1 MDIGQGQKMKDA
13 RELTAEID
21 RATDVVRGDAVTEE
35 MQGMQGG
42 VQRAQNGLNGA
53 FSGPGMTS
61 ERAQTLGRGAIF
73 GGAGE
78 ERVMYEGEGAAS
90 GTSEALDVAAA
101 ELSEDLNRVE
111 HPEGF
116 VGNESEIQYRE
127 YVEQDRENAENEMHP
142 ERSLEAKVA
151 YRRQED
157 VARQV
162 TPEVEKMMRHDFAL
176 RDLTRMYRNG
186 VNEVAGLFERN
197 VGGRN

>member
-1 MDIGQGQKMKDA
+1 MKNA

-21 RATDVVRGDAVTEE
+21 RATDVARGDAVTEE
-35 MQGMQGG
+35 MQGIQSG
-42 VQRAQNGLNGA
+42 VQNGLNGA

-61 ERAQTLGRGAIF
+61 EQAQTLGRGAIF

-78 ERVMYEGEGAAS
+78 ERVMYGGEDATPGAN
-90 GTSEALDVAAA
+90 EALDIAAA

-111 HPEGF
+111 NPEEF
-116 VGNESEIQYRE
+116 VGNESGIQHRE
-127 YVEQDRENAENEMHP
+127 YVEQDRENAENEIHP

-157 VARQV
+157 VAKQV
-162 TPEVEKMMRHDFAL
+162 APEVEKMMRHDFAL

-186 VNEVAGLFERN
+186 VNEMAGLFERN